1 MTFLKPKFKT
11 RHLSGVLTCCFCGN
25 LCCDTHENKEHHSNN
40 ADCEDEND
48 RCCLKCNDG
57 MDGIGTKEST
67 TVVDILRRNN
77 AVNAVVNF
85 IFFNGLFLVL

>member
-11 RHLSGVLTCCFCGN
+11 RHLSGVLSCCFCGN

-48 RCCLKCNDG
+48 RCCLKCND
-57 MDGIGTKEST
+57 E
-67 TVVDILRRNN
+67 VVLPHRMMSMFGRS
-77 AVNAVVNF
+77 
-85 IFFNGLFLVL
+85 